1 MTHSDQLWTRSRAVL
16 AHIADGAAGRESDRV
31 LPHAQIRQLAEAELA
46 TWRVPVDHGGPGV
59 SVRETIEFVIALA
72 AADANIAQALRSHFS
87 FVEHVRTSPSPTE
100 RKRWFARVLDG
111 QLFGLA
117 SGEIG
122 GAQGEIRARVVRH
135 GDQWRLNGEKY
146 YCTGTLFAEWTVV
159 SALDED
165 GVRRAIAVPT
175 DRDGVTLLDDWDGV
189 GQRLTASGTTRLV
202 DVRVTEEDF
211 LDRAYGTQGGR
222 PRIAPFLQLFLA
234 AVEVGIGRNVLS
246 DAVVYAQQQA
256 RPIKHSEAARSVD
269 DPHVQHVVGEM
280 SARIYAA
287 EAAVLR
293 AAEAIDRVDE
303 DPEALLAASLE
314 VSRAQF
320 IAIESAL
327 RSAELLFD
335 VGGARMTRREHNLD
349 RHWRNARTVANHNP
363 RAYKAAA
370 VGAYELAGI
379 EPPLSG
385 FF

>member
-1 MTHSDQLWTRSRAVL
+1 MTQSDQLWTRSRSVL
-16 AHIADGAAGRESDRV
+16 TDIAEGAALRESERV
-31 LPHAQIRQLAEAELA
+31 LPRAQIRQLAEAELA
-46 TWRVPVDHGGPGV
+46 TWRVPAEHGGPDA
-59 SVRETIEFVIALA
+59 SVRETIAFVIALA

-111 QLFGLA
+111 RLFGLA

-122 GAQGEIRARVVRH
+122 GAQGETRARVVRD
-135 GDQWRLNGEKY
+135 GDQWLLNGEKY

-165 GVRRAIAVPT
+165 GMRRAIAVPT
-175 DRDGVTLLDDWDGV
+175 DRDGVTLLDDWDGI

-211 LDRAYGTQGGR
+211 LDRAYGAQGGR
-222 PRIAPFLQLFLA
+222 PRISPFLQLFLA
-234 AVEVGIGRNVLS
+234 AVEVGIGRNALTDSV
-246 DAVVYAQQQA
+246 AYAREHA
-256 RPIKHSEAARSVD
+256 RPIRHSEAARSVE

-280 SARIYAA
+280 SARVYAA

-293 AAEAIDRVDE
+293 AAEAIDRVDD

-327 RSAELLFD
+327 RTSELVFD

-363 RAYKAAA
+363 RAYKAAV
-370 VGAYELAGI
+370 VGAYELDGV
-379 EPPLSG
+379 EPPLGG